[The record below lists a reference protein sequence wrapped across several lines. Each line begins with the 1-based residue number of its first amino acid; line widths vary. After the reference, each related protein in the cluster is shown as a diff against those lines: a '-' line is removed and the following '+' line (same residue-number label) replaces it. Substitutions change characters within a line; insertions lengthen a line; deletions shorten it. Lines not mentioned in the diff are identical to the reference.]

1 MRGANTSVFGRRR
14 VSTGSAGTDTRTNRT
29 RAREQAWAE
38 RMVKEELKRRRW
50 TEEEL
55 ALRRKGDSQKVP
67 IARRLRRDTTMTL
80 HWIAERLKMGTA
92 GSLANLLRNS
102 KAK

>member
-1 MRGANTSVFGRRR
+1 MREQ
-14 VSTGSAGTDTRTNRT
+14 TGPGHGGEELRES
-29 RAREQAWAE
+29 EQAWAE
-38 RMVKEELKRRRW
+38 RIVKEELKRRRW